1 MFLRS
6 FIYFRNTRI
15 RKSSLFDDIVV
26 DEVDA
31 KILEDQKNKTNQE
44 TKNVEKS
51 SKFDDE
57 NKENDFWLFK
67 KYC

>member
-1 MFLRS
+1 MFQRS
-6 FIYFRNTRI
+6 FIDFRNTRI
-15 RKSSLFDDIVV
+15 RKSSLFDDIIV

-31 KILEDQKNKTNQE
+31 KILEDHKNKTNQE

-57 NKENDFWLFK
+57 NKENDVWLF
-67 KYC
+67 

>member
-6 FIYFRNTRI
+6 FIDFRNTRI

-31 KILEDQKNKTNQE
+31 KILEDHKNKTNQE
-44 TKNVEKS
+44 IKNVKKS
-51 SKFDDE
+51 SKCDDE